1 MRSYELVFVAQPEL
15 DEDSLKALVERVQ
28 QVMVDNGGEIVK
40 VEEMG
45 RRTLAYPI
53 RKYREGYYTL
63 MHANLERPAIAD
75 LERSL
80 KLSEDVLRHLLVRLD
95 ESE

>member
-1 MRSYELVFVAQPEL
+1 VRTYELVFVAQPEL
-15 DEDSLKALVERVQ
+15 DEDGLKALVESVQ
-28 QVMVDNGGEIVK
+28 QVMIDSGGEIVK
-40 VEEMG
+40 IEEMG
-45 RRTLAYPI
+45 RRRLAYPI
-53 RKYREGYYTL
+53 RKHREGHYTL
-63 MHANLERPAIAD
+63 MHAKLERPAIME